1 MHVIDLKGTAQERGY
16 QQGRILKQTYRK
28 MIEHFFSSEFWK
40 SNKPDILPDY
50 FVKRLLGLVG
60 IFSIREAVRTNLP
73 RQFDR
78 IRGLGRGLGIGPDFV
93 WGMQYME
100 IMFCEAGNSLKAPI
114 SGGCTQIHATPA
126 ATADRI
132 PLASRN
138 YDFPNVLKNYQFV
151 RREKPSEKGRLASL
165 SVTHIPIAGTH
176 QGINE
181 AGLMVAANNARIRAG
196 RDLKKRGVPYE
207 LILQEILET
216 CRSVPEAVD
225 YIAKFPKRSNAGFFG
240 FTDESGDCKVV
251 EFTASRHAVRE
262 PDETGILVQTNH
274 YHKLEDA
281 NLPEGTTWNVEGM
294 IGIEYAESTRTR
306 YNVAH
311 ELAAQSA
318 GKIDIEILKNI
329 LRDHSANNG
338 VGSDITVCVHGLS
351 GSTLASIIADVKNR
365 ELWIAEGNPCE
376 NEYMRVPLSI

>member
-1 MHVIDLKGTAQERGY
+1 MQIIDLKGTARERGF
-16 QQGRILKQTYRK
+16 QQGEILKQTYRK
-28 MIEHFFSSEFWK
+28 MIRHFFASEFWK
-40 SNKPDILPDY
+40 SNKPGILPDY
-50 FVKRLLGLVG
+50 LVKRLLGLAG

-73 RQFDR
+73 MQFDR

-100 IMFCEAGNSLKAPI
+100 IMFCEAGNSLKMPV

-126 ATADRI
+126 ATASGT
-132 PLASRN
+132 PLSARN
-138 YDFPNVLKNYQFV
+138 YDFPNVLRDYQFV

-176 QGINE
+176 QGIND
-181 AGLMVAANNARIRAG
+181 AGLMVAANNARICAG
-196 RDLKKRGVPYE
+196 KDLKKTGVPYE

-225 YIAKFPKRSNAGFFG
+225 FITKFPKRSNAGFFG
-240 FTDESGDCKVV
+240 FMDESGDCKVV

-262 PDETGILVQTNH
+262 PDEAGIIVQTNH
-274 YHKLEDA
+274 YHKLTDA

-294 IGIEYAESTRTR
+294 VGIEYAASTRTR

-311 ELAAQSA
+311 ALATQSA
-318 GKIDIEILKNI
+318 GKIDVEILKKI
-329 LRDHSANNG
+329 LSDHSANNG
-338 VGSDITVCVHGLS
+338 AGSDITVCVHGLS
-351 GSTLASIIADVKNR
+351 GSTLASMIADVKNR
-365 ELWIAEGNPCE
+365 KLWIAEGNPCE
-376 NEYMRVPLSI
+376 NEYVRVSL